1 MKILKIVVVLAAI
14 MVAMLTA
21 CSPRL
26 AEEGTTSEV
35 PVISPEVLPTT
46 ELTQQPGYEPVP
58 EESLKNGTYVI
69 DGQPVHLVDGTAET
83 EAAPGS
89 ASMQVTRYFGYTVN
103 IDLNADGLMD
113 AAFLLQQETGGS
125 GEFYYVA
132 AALQNE
138 GGILGTNAI
147 FLGDRISPQSITADL
162 HDPAHF
168 IVNYTDRK
176 PAEPMSAQPSVDF
189 SRVFKFENGSLVE
202 VLPVP

>member
-1 MKILKIVVVLAAI
+1 MKILKVQVFLAI
-14 MVAMLTA
+14 ITVAMLTA
-21 CSPRL
+21 CSPSRPV
-26 AEEGTTSEV
+26 EGTASEI
-35 PVISPEVLPTT
+35 PFISPEVLPTT

-58 EESLKNGTYVI
+58 EESLKNGTYII
-69 DGQPVHLVDGTAET
+69 DGQPVNLVDGTAET

-89 ASMQVTRYFGYTVN
+89 VSMQVTRYFGYTLD

-162 HDPAHF
+162 HDPAQF
-168 IVNYTDRK
+168 IVNYADRK
-176 PAEPMSAQPSVDF
+176 PAEPMSAQPSMDV
-189 SRVFKFENGSLVE
+189 SKVFKYENGSLIE
-202 VLPVP
+202 VLPAP